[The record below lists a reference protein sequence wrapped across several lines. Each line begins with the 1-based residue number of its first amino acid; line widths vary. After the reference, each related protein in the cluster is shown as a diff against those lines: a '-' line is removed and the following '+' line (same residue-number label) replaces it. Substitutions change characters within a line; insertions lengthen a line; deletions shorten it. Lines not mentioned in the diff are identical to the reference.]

1 MQPTPLPL
9 LTPRKRPTPTPPH
22 LTPYPPKKLDTLL
35 HTPYTS
41 PMPNKKQDKR
51 AQAKARAKIRRA
63 EEALPPEAYR
73 EGRMVG
79 MDLAATIRKK
89 AGSSADVKAIL
100 EEEFTKRLE
109 VPVSVEL
116 PKISIWQSIC
126 TKFKKAFGITHFVKP
141 SNGPMTIKFLEDYRD
156 ECLKHETGGDCY
168 CEYYQE
174 GKKCAK
180 CRAAEANHEEDLK
193 ELGQRTESANAFLN
207 RNEVPP
213 ADILSRN
220 QAIGLLAVAFIVV
233 VIIAA
238 LYA

>member
-63 EEALPPEAYR
+63 T
-73 EGRMVG
+73 
-79 MDLAATIRKK
+79 DLAATPLSQIQQK
-89 AGSSADVKAIL
+89 L
-100 EEEFTKRLE
+100 EEEGTITRMDATKSVNLAAANKSFVKRLNDMRPE
-109 VPVSVEL
+109 APTKMVGCDPSHAPVS
-116 PKISIWQSIC
+116 
-126 TKFKKAFGITHFVKP
+126 
-141 SNGPMTIKFLEDYRD
+141 
-156 ECLKHETGGDCY
+156 
-168 CEYYQE
+168 
-174 GKKCAK
+174 
-180 CRAAEANHEEDLK
+180 AEEVQDAIEEFNHEEDLK